1 MAGQFLP
8 VLWRKIIIFSRQVHM
23 ESTGGNDCIEETDW
37 MYSRF
42 SCYYTSPNWTQVQ
55 NHKKKITIIKT
66 KHMPLPDFNPPV
78 PGSRLRSVTSWRN
91 WRPSKIQTFVNCC
104 RIMVPGEIV
113 RWIRAFTDK
122 NAFSDCY
129 KTAALY
135 NDDCCGRVAELNLTW
150 TQSRAVYHVV

>member
-1 MAGQFLP
+1 
-8 VLWRKIIIFSRQVHM
+8 
-23 ESTGGNDCIEETDW
+23 
-37 MYSRF
+37 
-42 SCYYTSPNWTQVQ
+42 
-55 NHKKKITIIKT
+55 
-66 KHMPLPDFNPPV
+66 MPLPDFNPPV

-150 TQSRAVYHVV
+150 TQSRAVYHVVYIWYESFILDFTEVYILRDWFMSLGWISWNRDGLMTKQWSFTASVYQVVTPLSTLLVGKLTQQ